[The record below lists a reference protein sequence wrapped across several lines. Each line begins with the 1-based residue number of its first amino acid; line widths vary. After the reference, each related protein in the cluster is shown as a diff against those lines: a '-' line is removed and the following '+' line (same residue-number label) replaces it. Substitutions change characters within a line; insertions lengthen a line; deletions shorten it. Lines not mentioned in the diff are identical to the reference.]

1 MHVNEGEL
9 EICPV
14 RGENKKFPL
23 FGGKLQIKF
32 SVRTKETEAII
43 VLFMQHH
50 LNKNININ
58 FTFLYIP
65 QKESCK
71 TNAH

>member
-32 SVRTKETEAII
+32 SVRTKETEAIM
-43 VLFMQHH
+43 VL
-50 LNKNININ
+50 LTSIIAKIYEEI
-58 FTFLYIP
+58 
-65 QKESCK
+65 
-71 TNAH
+71 